1 MSWRPSEKKNGV
13 QKKCLGRGSKAIWA
27 MPIYTDHFS
36 KRAFPYRE
44 IIFIASP
51 CAQAQSSCTLE
62 NKHASETFDQKK
74 HRLHN
79 SRVYELRVQPSSSAT
94 PESSITRLSLD
105 ASVWW
110 TSKQAAPVWGARLS
124 LWCQGGDGSALTD
137 RSGHEKV
144 IAGLVF
150 LSHLTAQLSSSTKV
164 IYSQKLTTRW
174 KNFKTIPGMTQP
186 WERVR
191 PFKQVFCTWWFQN
204 NEPLISHSN

>member
-1 MSWRPSEKKNGV
+1 MHYHS
-13 QKKCLGRGSKAIWA
+13 
-27 MPIYTDHFS
+27 T
-36 KRAFPYRE
+36 
-44 IIFIASP
+44 
-51 CAQAQSSCTLE
+51 
-62 NKHASETFDQKK
+62 
-74 HRLHN
+74 
-79 SRVYELRVQPSSSAT
+79 T
-94 PESSITRLSLD
+94 PGI

-191 PFKQVFCTWWFQN
+191 PFKQVF
-204 NEPLISHSN
+204 LRLVISKQWAIDLGQQLTICSRERTLLTQILPILVDTGIWVWSFTKGIFSTASALVVITV